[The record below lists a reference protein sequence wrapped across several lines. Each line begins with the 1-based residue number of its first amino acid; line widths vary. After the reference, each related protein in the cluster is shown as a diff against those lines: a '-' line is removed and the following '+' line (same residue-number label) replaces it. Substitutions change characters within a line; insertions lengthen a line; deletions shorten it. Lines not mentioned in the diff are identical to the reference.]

1 MGECRNT
8 AIVLAAGQGKRMHS
22 KIQKQF
28 MELDGMPVLCYSLRC
43 FQESPLIRDVILV
56 TGEEYVFWCKE
67 EIVEKYGFTKVSAV
81 VSGGKERYDSVYE
94 GLLSCENSDFVL
106 IHDGARPFI
115 TEEIYCTLCPEE
127 ESIMISAWPEFTE
140 EWDFAADEEAV
151 ETIKEAV
158 RGIRN
163 VRTGMN
169 VPPSKKA
176 KVFVVS
182 EDAAVRE
189 VFENG
194 KVFFATLGYASEV
207 FVQADKEGI
216 AEDAV
221 SAVIGNAVIYMPFA
235 ELVDIEKEIE
245 RLKKEEEKLEKEL
258 ARVNGMLNMP
268 ARYSFPFDYCS
279 GLSLVLDKNSMTEVT
294 RSQLALFQIDIS
306 VLEEDLDTAHQWYIC
321 KTPPSMCHVFEELY
335 AAKEHETSQYF
346 RIKVL
351 ELLYHATKL
360 RKEDRVA
367 ATYYARE
374 HIEIVKRVRKAMLK
388 DLSRSTPLEQFLR
401 GEAIST
407 VTFQT
412 IFKQIYGRSP
422 YAYLKHYRM
431 NSAAV
436 QLRESNESI
445 NQIAL
450 SLGYSNASKF
460 ARAFRD
466 VFGVLPKDYRTA
478 QKAI

>member
-1 MGECRNT
+1 MTQRSIYQNLDPTLNGYHPDWYDKNAKLISRKPGCSVISYQCNGT
-8 AIVLAAGQGKRMHS
+8 GILYDYSIFPG
-22 KIQKQF
+22 IDLIF
-28 MELDGMPVLCYSLRC
+28 MDFNC
-43 FQESPLIRDVILV
+43 
-56 TGEEYVFWCKE
+56 
-67 EIVEKYGFTKVSAV
+67 
-81 VSGGKERYDSVYE
+81 
-94 GLLSCENSDFVL
+94 SDIF
-106 IHDGARPFI
+106 
-115 TEEIYCTLCPEE
+115 
-127 ESIMISAWPEFTE
+127 
-140 EWDFAADEEAV
+140 DEPNEM
-151 ETIKEAV
+151 
-158 RGIRN
+158 RN
-163 VRTGMN
+163 VLEIRHYQEGR
-169 VPPSKKA
+169 VEFEFEGD
-176 KVFVVS
+176 KVFHLQQD
-182 EDAAVRE
+182 E
-189 VFENG
+189 FC
-194 KVFFATLGYASEV
+194 
-207 FVQADKEGI
+207 
-216 AEDAV
+216 
-221 SAVIGNAVIYMPFA
+221 
-235 ELVDIEKEIE
+235 
-245 RLKKEEEKLEKEL
+245 
-258 ARVNGMLNMP
+258 VNGMLNMP

-321 KTPPSMCHVFEELY
+321 KTPPSMCHVFEKLY

>member
-1 MGECRNT
+1 MTQRSIYQNLDPTLNGYHPDWYDKNAKLISRKPGCSVISYQCNGT
-8 AIVLAAGQGKRMHS
+8 GILYDYSIFPG
-22 KIQKQF
+22 IDLIF
-28 MELDGMPVLCYSLRC
+28 MDFNC
-43 FQESPLIRDVILV
+43 
-56 TGEEYVFWCKE
+56 
-67 EIVEKYGFTKVSAV
+67 
-81 VSGGKERYDSVYE
+81 
-94 GLLSCENSDFVL
+94 SDIF
-106 IHDGARPFI
+106 
-115 TEEIYCTLCPEE
+115 
-127 ESIMISAWPEFTE
+127 
-140 EWDFAADEEAV
+140 DEPNEM
-151 ETIKEAV
+151 
-158 RGIRN
+158 RN
-163 VRTGMN
+163 VLEIRHYQEGR
-169 VPPSKKA
+169 VEFEFEGD
-176 KVFVVS
+176 KVFHLQQD
-182 EDAAVRE
+182 E
-189 VFENG
+189 FC
-194 KVFFATLGYASEV
+194 
-207 FVQADKEGI
+207 
-216 AEDAV
+216 
-221 SAVIGNAVIYMPFA
+221 
-235 ELVDIEKEIE
+235 
-245 RLKKEEEKLEKEL
+245 
-258 ARVNGMLNMP
+258 VNGMLNMP

-388 DLSRSTPLEQFLR
+388 DFSRSTPLEQFLR

>member
-1 MGECRNT
+1 MTQRSIYQNLDPTLNGYHPDWYDKNAKLISRKPGCSVISYQCNGT
-8 AIVLAAGQGKRMHS
+8 GILYDYSIFPG
-22 KIQKQF
+22 IDLIF
-28 MELDGMPVLCYSLRC
+28 MDFNC
-43 FQESPLIRDVILV
+43 
-56 TGEEYVFWCKE
+56 
-67 EIVEKYGFTKVSAV
+67 
-81 VSGGKERYDSVYE
+81 
-94 GLLSCENSDFVL
+94 SDIF
-106 IHDGARPFI
+106 
-115 TEEIYCTLCPEE
+115 
-127 ESIMISAWPEFTE
+127 
-140 EWDFAADEEAV
+140 DEPNEM
-151 ETIKEAV
+151 
-158 RGIRN
+158 RN
-163 VRTGMN
+163 VLEIRHNQEGR
-169 VPPSKKA
+169 VEFEFEGD
-176 KVFVVS
+176 KVFHLQQD
-182 EDAAVRE
+182 E
-189 VFENG
+189 FC
-194 KVFFATLGYASEV
+194 
-207 FVQADKEGI
+207 
-216 AEDAV
+216 
-221 SAVIGNAVIYMPFA
+221 
-235 ELVDIEKEIE
+235 
-245 RLKKEEEKLEKEL
+245 
-258 ARVNGMLNMP
+258 VNGMLNMP

-321 KTPPSMCHVFEELY
+321 KTPPSMRHVFEELY

>member
-1 MGECRNT
+1 MTQRSIYQNLDPTLNGYHPDWYDKNAKLISRKPGCSVISYQCNGT
-8 AIVLAAGQGKRMHS
+8 GILYDYSIFPG
-22 KIQKQF
+22 IDLIF
-28 MELDGMPVLCYSLRC
+28 MDFNC
-43 FQESPLIRDVILV
+43 
-56 TGEEYVFWCKE
+56 
-67 EIVEKYGFTKVSAV
+67 
-81 VSGGKERYDSVYE
+81 
-94 GLLSCENSDFVL
+94 SDIF
-106 IHDGARPFI
+106 
-115 TEEIYCTLCPEE
+115 
-127 ESIMISAWPEFTE
+127 
-140 EWDFAADEEAV
+140 DEPNEM
-151 ETIKEAV
+151 
-158 RGIRN
+158 RN
-163 VRTGMN
+163 VLEIRHYQEGR
-169 VPPSKKA
+169 VEFEFEGD
-176 KVFVVS
+176 KVFHLQQD
-182 EDAAVRE
+182 E
-189 VFENG
+189 FC
-194 KVFFATLGYASEV
+194 
-207 FVQADKEGI
+207 
-216 AEDAV
+216 
-221 SAVIGNAVIYMPFA
+221 
-235 ELVDIEKEIE
+235 
-245 RLKKEEEKLEKEL
+245 
-258 ARVNGMLNMP
+258 VNGMLNMP

-445 NQIAL
+445 N
-450 SLGYSNASKF
+450 

>member
-1 MGECRNT
+1 MTQRSIYQNLDPTLNGYHPDWYDKNAKLISRKPGCSVISYQCNGT
-8 AIVLAAGQGKRMHS
+8 GILYDYSIFPG
-22 KIQKQF
+22 IDLIF
-28 MELDGMPVLCYSLRC
+28 MDFNC
-43 FQESPLIRDVILV
+43 
-56 TGEEYVFWCKE
+56 
-67 EIVEKYGFTKVSAV
+67 
-81 VSGGKERYDSVYE
+81 
-94 GLLSCENSDFVL
+94 SDIF
-106 IHDGARPFI
+106 
-115 TEEIYCTLCPEE
+115 
-127 ESIMISAWPEFTE
+127 
-140 EWDFAADEEAV
+140 DEPNEM
-151 ETIKEAV
+151 
-158 RGIRN
+158 RN
-163 VRTGMN
+163 VLEIRHYQEGR
-169 VPPSKKA
+169 VEFEFEGD
-176 KVFVVS
+176 KVFHRQQD
-182 EDAAVRE
+182 E
-189 VFENG
+189 FC
-194 KVFFATLGYASEV
+194 
-207 FVQADKEGI
+207 
-216 AEDAV
+216 
-221 SAVIGNAVIYMPFA
+221 
-235 ELVDIEKEIE
+235 
-245 RLKKEEEKLEKEL
+245 
-258 ARVNGMLNMP
+258 VNGMLNMP

>member
-1 MGECRNT
+1 MTQRSIYQNLDPTLNGYHPDWYDKNAKLISRKPGCSVISYQCNGT
-8 AIVLAAGQGKRMHS
+8 GILYDYSIFPG
-22 KIQKQF
+22 IDLIF
-28 MELDGMPVLCYSLRC
+28 MDFNC
-43 FQESPLIRDVILV
+43 
-56 TGEEYVFWCKE
+56 
-67 EIVEKYGFTKVSAV
+67 
-81 VSGGKERYDSVYE
+81 
-94 GLLSCENSDFVL
+94 SDIF
-106 IHDGARPFI
+106 
-115 TEEIYCTLCPEE
+115 
-127 ESIMISAWPEFTE
+127 
-140 EWDFAADEEAV
+140 DEPNEM
-151 ETIKEAV
+151 
-158 RGIRN
+158 RN
-163 VRTGMN
+163 VLEIRHYQEGR
-169 VPPSKKA
+169 VEFEFEGD
-176 KVFVVS
+176 KVFHLQQD
-182 EDAAVRE
+182 E
-189 VFENG
+189 FC
-194 KVFFATLGYASEV
+194 
-207 FVQADKEGI
+207 
-216 AEDAV
+216 
-221 SAVIGNAVIYMPFA
+221 
-235 ELVDIEKEIE
+235 
-245 RLKKEEEKLEKEL
+245 
-258 ARVNGMLNMP
+258 VNGMLNMP

-374 HIEIVKRVRKAMLK
+374 HIEIVKRVSKAMLK

>member
-1 MGECRNT
+1 MTQRSIYQNLDPTLNGYHPDWYDKNAKLISRKPGCSVISYQCNGT
-8 AIVLAAGQGKRMHS
+8 GILYDYSIFPG
-22 KIQKQF
+22 IDLIF
-28 MELDGMPVLCYSLRC
+28 MDFNC
-43 FQESPLIRDVILV
+43 
-56 TGEEYVFWCKE
+56 
-67 EIVEKYGFTKVSAV
+67 
-81 VSGGKERYDSVYE
+81 
-94 GLLSCENSDFVL
+94 SDIF
-106 IHDGARPFI
+106 
-115 TEEIYCTLCPEE
+115 
-127 ESIMISAWPEFTE
+127 
-140 EWDFAADEEAV
+140 DEPNEM
-151 ETIKEAV
+151 
-158 RGIRN
+158 RN
-163 VRTGMN
+163 VLEIRHYQEGR
-169 VPPSKKA
+169 VEFEFEGD
-176 KVFVVS
+176 KVFHLQQD
-182 EDAAVRE
+182 E
-189 VFENG
+189 FC
-194 KVFFATLGYASEV
+194 
-207 FVQADKEGI
+207 
-216 AEDAV
+216 
-221 SAVIGNAVIYMPFA
+221 
-235 ELVDIEKEIE
+235 
-245 RLKKEEEKLEKEL
+245 
-258 ARVNGMLNMP
+258 VNGMLNMP

-306 VLEEDLDTAHQWYIC
+306 VLEGDLDTAHQWYIC
-321 KTPPSMCHVFEELY
+321 KTPPSRCHVFEVLY
-335 AAKEHETSQYF
+335 AAKQHETSQYF

-351 ELLYHATKL
+351 ELLSPATKL

>member
-1 MGECRNT
+1 MTQRSIYQNLDPTLNGYHPDWYDKNAKLISRKPGCSVISYQCNGT
-8 AIVLAAGQGKRMHS
+8 GILYDYSIFPG
-22 KIQKQF
+22 IDLIF
-28 MELDGMPVLCYSLRC
+28 MDFNC
-43 FQESPLIRDVILV
+43 
-56 TGEEYVFWCKE
+56 
-67 EIVEKYGFTKVSAV
+67 
-81 VSGGKERYDSVYE
+81 
-94 GLLSCENSDFVL
+94 SDIF
-106 IHDGARPFI
+106 
-115 TEEIYCTLCPEE
+115 
-127 ESIMISAWPEFTE
+127 
-140 EWDFAADEEAV
+140 DEPNEM
-151 ETIKEAV
+151 
-158 RGIRN
+158 RN
-163 VRTGMN
+163 VLEIRHYQEGR
-169 VPPSKKA
+169 VEFEFEGD
-176 KVFVVS
+176 KVFHLQQD
-182 EDAAVRE
+182 E
-189 VFENG
+189 FC
-194 KVFFATLGYASEV
+194 
-207 FVQADKEGI
+207 
-216 AEDAV
+216 
-221 SAVIGNAVIYMPFA
+221 
-235 ELVDIEKEIE
+235 
-245 RLKKEEEKLEKEL
+245 
-258 ARVNGMLNMP
+258 VNGMLNMP

-321 KTPPSMCHVFEELY
+321 KTPPSMCHVFAELY

>member
-1 MGECRNT
+1 MTQRSIYQNLDPTQNGYQPDWYDKNAKLISRKPGCSVISYQCNGT
-8 AIVLAAGQGKRMHS
+8 GILYDYSIFPG
-22 KIQKQF
+22 IDLIF
-28 MELDGMPVLCYSLRC
+28 MDFNC
-43 FQESPLIRDVILV
+43 
-56 TGEEYVFWCKE
+56 
-67 EIVEKYGFTKVSAV
+67 
-81 VSGGKERYDSVYE
+81 
-94 GLLSCENSDFVL
+94 SDIF
-106 IHDGARPFI
+106 
-115 TEEIYCTLCPEE
+115 
-127 ESIMISAWPEFTE
+127 
-140 EWDFAADEEAV
+140 DEPNEM
-151 ETIKEAV
+151 
-158 RGIRN
+158 RN
-163 VRTGMN
+163 VLEIRHYQEGR
-169 VPPSKKA
+169 VEFEFEGD
-176 KVFVVS
+176 KVFHLQQD
-182 EDAAVRE
+182 E
-189 VFENG
+189 FC
-194 KVFFATLGYASEV
+194 
-207 FVQADKEGI
+207 
-216 AEDAV
+216 
-221 SAVIGNAVIYMPFA
+221 
-235 ELVDIEKEIE
+235 
-245 RLKKEEEKLEKEL
+245 
-258 ARVNGMLNMP
+258 VNGMLNMP

>member
-1 MGECRNT
+1 MTQRSIYQN
-8 AIVLAAGQGKRMHS
+8 
-22 KIQKQF
+22 
-28 MELDGMPVLCYSLRC
+28 LDPTLNGYHP
-43 FQESPLIRDVILV
+43 D
-56 TGEEYVFWCKE
+56 W
-67 EIVEKYGFTKVSAV
+67 
-81 VSGGKERYDSVYE
+81 YDKNAK
-94 GLLSCENSDFVL
+94 LLSRKPGCSVISYQCNGTGILYDYSIFPGIDLIFMDFNCSDIF
-106 IHDGARPFI
+106 
-115 TEEIYCTLCPEE
+115 
-127 ESIMISAWPEFTE
+127 
-140 EWDFAADEEAV
+140 DEPNEM
-151 ETIKEAV
+151 
-158 RGIRN
+158 RN
-163 VRTGMN
+163 VLEIRHYQEGR
-169 VPPSKKA
+169 VEFEFEGD
-176 KVFVVS
+176 KVFHLQQD
-182 EDAAVRE
+182 E
-189 VFENG
+189 FC
-194 KVFFATLGYASEV
+194 
-207 FVQADKEGI
+207 
-216 AEDAV
+216 
-221 SAVIGNAVIYMPFA
+221 
-235 ELVDIEKEIE
+235 
-245 RLKKEEEKLEKEL
+245 
-258 ARVNGMLNMP
+258 VNGMLNMP

-279 GLSLVLDKNSMTEVT
+279 ELSLVLDKNSMTEVT

>member
-1 MGECRNT
+1 MTQRSIYQNLDPTLNGYHPDWYDKNAKLISRKPGCSVISYQCNGT
-8 AIVLAAGQGKRMHS
+8 GILYDYSIFPG
-22 KIQKQF
+22 IDLIF
-28 MELDGMPVLCYSLRC
+28 MDFNC
-43 FQESPLIRDVILV
+43 
-56 TGEEYVFWCKE
+56 
-67 EIVEKYGFTKVSAV
+67 
-81 VSGGKERYDSVYE
+81 
-94 GLLSCENSDFVL
+94 SDIF
-106 IHDGARPFI
+106 
-115 TEEIYCTLCPEE
+115 
-127 ESIMISAWPEFTE
+127 
-140 EWDFAADEEAV
+140 DEPNEM
-151 ETIKEAV
+151 
-158 RGIRN
+158 RN
-163 VRTGMN
+163 VLEIRHYQEGR
-169 VPPSKKA
+169 VEFEFEGD
-176 KVFVVS
+176 KVFHLQQD
-182 EDAAVRE
+182 E
-189 VFENG
+189 FC
-194 KVFFATLGYASEV
+194 
-207 FVQADKEGI
+207 
-216 AEDAV
+216 
-221 SAVIGNAVIYMPFA
+221 
-235 ELVDIEKEIE
+235 
-245 RLKKEEEKLEKEL
+245 
-258 ARVNGMLNMP
+258 VNGMLNMP

-294 RSQLALFQIDIS
+294 RSQFALFQIDIS

>member
-1 MGECRNT
+1 MTQRSIYQNLDPTLNGYHPDWYDKNAKLISRKPGCSVISYQCNGT
-8 AIVLAAGQGKRMHS
+8 GILYDYSIFPG
-22 KIQKQF
+22 IDLIF
-28 MELDGMPVLCYSLRC
+28 MDFNC
-43 FQESPLIRDVILV
+43 
-56 TGEEYVFWCKE
+56 
-67 EIVEKYGFTKVSAV
+67 
-81 VSGGKERYDSVYE
+81 
-94 GLLSCENSDFVL
+94 SDIF
-106 IHDGARPFI
+106 
-115 TEEIYCTLCPEE
+115 
-127 ESIMISAWPEFTE
+127 
-140 EWDFAADEEAV
+140 DEPNEM
-151 ETIKEAV
+151 
-158 RGIRN
+158 RN
-163 VRTGMN
+163 VLEIRHYQEGR
-169 VPPSKKA
+169 VEFEFEGD
-176 KVFVVS
+176 KVFHLQQD
-182 EDAAVRE
+182 E
-189 VFENG
+189 FC
-194 KVFFATLGYASEV
+194 
-207 FVQADKEGI
+207 
-216 AEDAV
+216 
-221 SAVIGNAVIYMPFA
+221 
-235 ELVDIEKEIE
+235 
-245 RLKKEEEKLEKEL
+245 
-258 ARVNGMLNMP
+258 VNGMLNMP

-401 GEAIST
+401 GEAINT

>member
-1 MGECRNT
+1 MTQRSIYQNLDPTLNGYHPGWYDKNAKLISRKPGCSVISYQCNGT
-8 AIVLAAGQGKRMHS
+8 GILYDYSIFPG
-22 KIQKQF
+22 IDLIF
-28 MELDGMPVLCYSLRC
+28 MDFNC
-43 FQESPLIRDVILV
+43 
-56 TGEEYVFWCKE
+56 
-67 EIVEKYGFTKVSAV
+67 
-81 VSGGKERYDSVYE
+81 
-94 GLLSCENSDFVL
+94 SDIF
-106 IHDGARPFI
+106 
-115 TEEIYCTLCPEE
+115 
-127 ESIMISAWPEFTE
+127 
-140 EWDFAADEEAV
+140 DEPNEM
-151 ETIKEAV
+151 
-158 RGIRN
+158 RN
-163 VRTGMN
+163 VLEIRHYQEGR
-169 VPPSKKA
+169 VEFEFEGD
-176 KVFVVS
+176 KVFHLQQD
-182 EDAAVRE
+182 E
-189 VFENG
+189 FC
-194 KVFFATLGYASEV
+194 
-207 FVQADKEGI
+207 
-216 AEDAV
+216 
-221 SAVIGNAVIYMPFA
+221 
-235 ELVDIEKEIE
+235 
-245 RLKKEEEKLEKEL
+245 
-258 ARVNGMLNMP
+258 VNGMLNMP

>member
-1 MGECRNT
+1 MTQRSIYQNLDPTLNGYHPDWYDKNAKLISRKPGCSVISYQCNGT
-8 AIVLAAGQGKRMHS
+8 GILYDYSIFPG
-22 KIQKQF
+22 IDLIF
-28 MELDGMPVLCYSLRC
+28 MDFNC
-43 FQESPLIRDVILV
+43 
-56 TGEEYVFWCKE
+56 
-67 EIVEKYGFTKVSAV
+67 
-81 VSGGKERYDSVYE
+81 
-94 GLLSCENSDFVL
+94 SDIF
-106 IHDGARPFI
+106 
-115 TEEIYCTLCPEE
+115 
-127 ESIMISAWPEFTE
+127 
-140 EWDFAADEEAV
+140 DEPNEM
-151 ETIKEAV
+151 
-158 RGIRN
+158 RN
-163 VRTGMN
+163 VLEIRHYQEGR
-169 VPPSKKA
+169 VEFEFEGD
-176 KVFVVS
+176 KVFHLQQD
-182 EDAAVRE
+182 E
-189 VFENG
+189 FC
-194 KVFFATLGYASEV
+194 
-207 FVQADKEGI
+207 
-216 AEDAV
+216 
-221 SAVIGNAVIYMPFA
+221 
-235 ELVDIEKEIE
+235 
-245 RLKKEEEKLEKEL
+245 
-258 ARVNGMLNMP
+258 VNGMLNMP

-294 RSQLALFQIDIS
+294 RSQLALFQIDIY

>member
-1 MGECRNT
+1 MTQRSIYQNLDPTLNGYHPDWYDKNAKLISRKPGCYVISYQCNGT
-8 AIVLAAGQGKRMHS
+8 GILYDYSIFPG
-22 KIQKQF
+22 IDLIF
-28 MELDGMPVLCYSLRC
+28 MDFNC
-43 FQESPLIRDVILV
+43 
-56 TGEEYVFWCKE
+56 
-67 EIVEKYGFTKVSAV
+67 
-81 VSGGKERYDSVYE
+81 
-94 GLLSCENSDFVL
+94 SDIF
-106 IHDGARPFI
+106 
-115 TEEIYCTLCPEE
+115 
-127 ESIMISAWPEFTE
+127 
-140 EWDFAADEEAV
+140 DEPNEM
-151 ETIKEAV
+151 
-158 RGIRN
+158 RN
-163 VRTGMN
+163 VLEIRHYQEGR
-169 VPPSKKA
+169 VEFEFEGD
-176 KVFVVS
+176 KVFHLQQD
-182 EDAAVRE
+182 E
-189 VFENG
+189 FC
-194 KVFFATLGYASEV
+194 
-207 FVQADKEGI
+207 
-216 AEDAV
+216 
-221 SAVIGNAVIYMPFA
+221 
-235 ELVDIEKEIE
+235 
-245 RLKKEEEKLEKEL
+245 
-258 ARVNGMLNMP
+258 VNGMLNMP

>member
-1 MGECRNT
+1 MTQRSIYQNLDPTLNGYHPDWYDKNAKLISRKPGCSVISYQCNGT
-8 AIVLAAGQGKRMHS
+8 GILYDYSIFPG
-22 KIQKQF
+22 IDLIF
-28 MELDGMPVLCYSLRC
+28 MDFNC
-43 FQESPLIRDVILV
+43 
-56 TGEEYVFWCKE
+56 
-67 EIVEKYGFTKVSAV
+67 
-81 VSGGKERYDSVYE
+81 
-94 GLLSCENSDFVL
+94 SDIF
-106 IHDGARPFI
+106 
-115 TEEIYCTLCPEE
+115 
-127 ESIMISAWPEFTE
+127 
-140 EWDFAADEEAV
+140 DEPNEM
-151 ETIKEAV
+151 
-158 RGIRN
+158 RN
-163 VRTGMN
+163 VLEIRHYQEGR
-169 VPPSKKA
+169 VEFEFEGD
-176 KVFVVS
+176 KVFHLQQD
-182 EDAAVRE
+182 E
-189 VFENG
+189 FC
-194 KVFFATLGYASEV
+194 
-207 FVQADKEGI
+207 
-216 AEDAV
+216 
-221 SAVIGNAVIYMPFA
+221 
-235 ELVDIEKEIE
+235 
-245 RLKKEEEKLEKEL
+245 
-258 ARVNGMLNMP
+258 VNGMLNMP

-351 ELLYHATKL
+351 ELLYHDTKL

>member
-1 MGECRNT
+1 MTQRSIYQNLDPTLNGYHPDWYDKNAKLISRKPGCSVISYQCNGT
-8 AIVLAAGQGKRMHS
+8 GILYDYSIFPG
-22 KIQKQF
+22 IDLIF
-28 MELDGMPVLCYSLRC
+28 MDFNC
-43 FQESPLIRDVILV
+43 
-56 TGEEYVFWCKE
+56 
-67 EIVEKYGFTKVSAV
+67 
-81 VSGGKERYDSVYE
+81 
-94 GLLSCENSDFVL
+94 SD
-106 IHDGARPFI
+106 
-115 TEEIYCTLCPEE
+115 
-127 ESIMISAWPEFTE
+127 IS
-140 EWDFAADEEAV
+140 DEPNEM
-151 ETIKEAV
+151 
-158 RGIRN
+158 RN
-163 VRTGMN
+163 VLEIRHYQEGR
-169 VPPSKKA
+169 VEFEFEGD
-176 KVFVVS
+176 KVFHLQQD
-182 EDAAVRE
+182 E
-189 VFENG
+189 FC
-194 KVFFATLGYASEV
+194 
-207 FVQADKEGI
+207 
-216 AEDAV
+216 
-221 SAVIGNAVIYMPFA
+221 
-235 ELVDIEKEIE
+235 
-245 RLKKEEEKLEKEL
+245 
-258 ARVNGMLNMP
+258 VNGMLNMP

>member
-1 MGECRNT
+1 MTQRSIYQNLDPTLNGYHPDWYDKNAKLISRKPGCSVISYQCNGT
-8 AIVLAAGQGKRMHS
+8 GILYDYSIFPG
-22 KIQKQF
+22 IDLIF
-28 MELDGMPVLCYSLRC
+28 MDFNC
-43 FQESPLIRDVILV
+43 
-56 TGEEYVFWCKE
+56 
-67 EIVEKYGFTKVSAV
+67 
-81 VSGGKERYDSVYE
+81 
-94 GLLSCENSDFVL
+94 SDIF
-106 IHDGARPFI
+106 
-115 TEEIYCTLCPEE
+115 
-127 ESIMISAWPEFTE
+127 
-140 EWDFAADEEAV
+140 DEPNEM
-151 ETIKEAV
+151 
-158 RGIRN
+158 RN
-163 VRTGMN
+163 VLEIRHYQEGR
-169 VPPSKKA
+169 VEFEFEGD
-176 KVFVVS
+176 KVFHLQQD
-182 EDAAVRE
+182 E
-189 VFENG
+189 FC
-194 KVFFATLGYASEV
+194 
-207 FVQADKEGI
+207 
-216 AEDAV
+216 
-221 SAVIGNAVIYMPFA
+221 
-235 ELVDIEKEIE
+235 
-245 RLKKEEEKLEKEL
+245 
-258 ARVNGMLNMP
+258 VNGMLNMP
-268 ARYSFPFDYCS
+268 ARYTFPFDYCS

>member
-1 MGECRNT
+1 MTQRSIYQNLDPTLNGYHPDWYDKNAKLISRKPGCSVISYQCNGT
-8 AIVLAAGQGKRMHS
+8 GILYDYSIFPG
-22 KIQKQF
+22 IDLIF
-28 MELDGMPVLCYSLRC
+28 MDFNC
-43 FQESPLIRDVILV
+43 
-56 TGEEYVFWCKE
+56 
-67 EIVEKYGFTKVSAV
+67 
-81 VSGGKERYDSVYE
+81 
-94 GLLSCENSDFVL
+94 SDIF
-106 IHDGARPFI
+106 
-115 TEEIYCTLCPEE
+115 
-127 ESIMISAWPEFTE
+127 
-140 EWDFAADEEAV
+140 DEPNEM
-151 ETIKEAV
+151 
-158 RGIRN
+158 RN
-163 VRTGMN
+163 VLEIRHYQEGR
-169 VPPSKKA
+169 VEFEFEGD
-176 KVFVVS
+176 KVFHLQQD
-182 EDAAVRE
+182 E
-189 VFENG
+189 FC
-194 KVFFATLGYASEV
+194 
-207 FVQADKEGI
+207 
-216 AEDAV
+216 
-221 SAVIGNAVIYMPFA
+221 
-235 ELVDIEKEIE
+235 
-245 RLKKEEEKLEKEL
+245 
-258 ARVNGMLNMP
+258 VNGMLNMP

-445 NQIAL
+445 NQIL
-450 SLGYSNASKF
+450 SL
-460 ARAFRD
+460 
-466 VFGVLPKDYRTA
+466 
-478 QKAI
+478 IHI

>member
-1 MGECRNT
+1 MTQRSIYQNLDPTLNGYHPDWYDKNAKLISRKPGCSVISYQCNGT
-8 AIVLAAGQGKRMHS
+8 GILYDYSIFPG
-22 KIQKQF
+22 IDLIF
-28 MELDGMPVLCYSLRC
+28 MDFNC
-43 FQESPLIRDVILV
+43 
-56 TGEEYVFWCKE
+56 
-67 EIVEKYGFTKVSAV
+67 
-81 VSGGKERYDSVYE
+81 
-94 GLLSCENSDFVL
+94 SDIF
-106 IHDGARPFI
+106 
-115 TEEIYCTLCPEE
+115 
-127 ESIMISAWPEFTE
+127 
-140 EWDFAADEEAV
+140 DEPNEM
-151 ETIKEAV
+151 
-158 RGIRN
+158 RN
-163 VRTGMN
+163 VLEIRHYQEGR
-169 VPPSKKA
+169 VEFEFEGD
-176 KVFVVS
+176 KVFHLQQD
-182 EDAAVRE
+182 E
-189 VFENG
+189 FC
-194 KVFFATLGYASEV
+194 
-207 FVQADKEGI
+207 
-216 AEDAV
+216 
-221 SAVIGNAVIYMPFA
+221 
-235 ELVDIEKEIE
+235 
-245 RLKKEEEKLEKEL
+245 
-258 ARVNGMLNMP
+258 VNGMLNMP

-436 QLRESNESI
+436 QLRESNEFI

>member
-1 MGECRNT
+1 MTQRSIYQNLDPTLNGYHPDWYDKNAKLISRKPGCSVISYQCNGT
-8 AIVLAAGQGKRMHS
+8 GILYDYSIFPG
-22 KIQKQF
+22 IDLIF
-28 MELDGMPVLCYSLRC
+28 MDFNC
-43 FQESPLIRDVILV
+43 
-56 TGEEYVFWCKE
+56 
-67 EIVEKYGFTKVSAV
+67 
-81 VSGGKERYDSVYE
+81 
-94 GLLSCENSDFVL
+94 SDIF
-106 IHDGARPFI
+106 
-115 TEEIYCTLCPEE
+115 
-127 ESIMISAWPEFTE
+127 
-140 EWDFAADEEAV
+140 DEPNEM
-151 ETIKEAV
+151 
-158 RGIRN
+158 RN
-163 VRTGMN
+163 VLEIRHYQEGR
-169 VPPSKKA
+169 VEFEFEGD
-176 KVFVVS
+176 KVFHLQQD
-182 EDAAVRE
+182 E
-189 VFENG
+189 FC
-194 KVFFATLGYASEV
+194 
-207 FVQADKEGI
+207 
-216 AEDAV
+216 
-221 SAVIGNAVIYMPFA
+221 
-235 ELVDIEKEIE
+235 
-245 RLKKEEEKLEKEL
+245 
-258 ARVNGMLNMP
+258 VNGMLNMP

-279 GLSLVLDKNSMTEVT
+279 GLSLVLEKNSMTEVT

>member
-1 MGECRNT
+1 M
-8 AIVLAAGQGKRMHS
+8 
-22 KIQKQF
+22 KQSYDAKKYLSEFGPTLNGYHPDWYDKNAKLISRKPGCSVISYQCNGTGILYDYSIFPGIDLIF
-28 MELDGMPVLCYSLRC
+28 MDFNC
-43 FQESPLIRDVILV
+43 
-56 TGEEYVFWCKE
+56 
-67 EIVEKYGFTKVSAV
+67 
-81 VSGGKERYDSVYE
+81 
-94 GLLSCENSDFVL
+94 SDIF
-106 IHDGARPFI
+106 
-115 TEEIYCTLCPEE
+115 
-127 ESIMISAWPEFTE
+127 
-140 EWDFAADEEAV
+140 DEPNEM
-151 ETIKEAV
+151 
-158 RGIRN
+158 RN
-163 VRTGMN
+163 VLEIRHYQEGR
-169 VPPSKKA
+169 VEFEFEGD
-176 KVFVVS
+176 KVFHLQQD
-182 EDAAVRE
+182 E
-189 VFENG
+189 FC
-194 KVFFATLGYASEV
+194 
-207 FVQADKEGI
+207 
-216 AEDAV
+216 
-221 SAVIGNAVIYMPFA
+221 
-235 ELVDIEKEIE
+235 
-245 RLKKEEEKLEKEL
+245 
-258 ARVNGMLNMP
+258 VNGMLNMP

>member
-1 MGECRNT
+1 MTQRSIYQNLDPTLNGYHPDWYDKNAKLISRKPGCSVISYQCNGT
-8 AIVLAAGQGKRMHS
+8 GILYDYSIFPG
-22 KIQKQF
+22 IDLIF
-28 MELDGMPVLCYSLRC
+28 MDFNC
-43 FQESPLIRDVILV
+43 
-56 TGEEYVFWCKE
+56 
-67 EIVEKYGFTKVSAV
+67 
-81 VSGGKERYDSVYE
+81 
-94 GLLSCENSDFVL
+94 SDIF
-106 IHDGARPFI
+106 
-115 TEEIYCTLCPEE
+115 
-127 ESIMISAWPEFTE
+127 
-140 EWDFAADEEAV
+140 DEPNEM
-151 ETIKEAV
+151 
-158 RGIRN
+158 RN
-163 VRTGMN
+163 VLEIRHYQEGR
-169 VPPSKKA
+169 VEFEFEGD
-176 KVFVVS
+176 KVFHLQQD
-182 EDAAVRE
+182 E
-189 VFENG
+189 FC
-194 KVFFATLGYASEV
+194 
-207 FVQADKEGI
+207 
-216 AEDAV
+216 
-221 SAVIGNAVIYMPFA
+221 
-235 ELVDIEKEIE
+235 
-245 RLKKEEEKLEKEL
+245 
-258 ARVNGMLNMP
+258 VNGMLNMP

-478 QKAI
+478 QKVV

>member
-1 MGECRNT
+1 MTQRSIYQNLDPTLNGYHPDWYDKNAKLISRKPGCSVISYQCNGT
-8 AIVLAAGQGKRMHS
+8 GILYDYSIFPG
-22 KIQKQF
+22 IDLIF
-28 MELDGMPVLCYSLRC
+28 MDFNC
-43 FQESPLIRDVILV
+43 
-56 TGEEYVFWCKE
+56 
-67 EIVEKYGFTKVSAV
+67 
-81 VSGGKERYDSVYE
+81 
-94 GLLSCENSDFVL
+94 SDIF
-106 IHDGARPFI
+106 
-115 TEEIYCTLCPEE
+115 
-127 ESIMISAWPEFTE
+127 
-140 EWDFAADEEAV
+140 DEPNEM
-151 ETIKEAV
+151 
-158 RGIRN
+158 RN
-163 VRTGMN
+163 VLEIRHYQEGR
-169 VPPSKKA
+169 VEFEFEGD
-176 KVFVVS
+176 KVFHLQQD
-182 EDAAVRE
+182 E
-189 VFENG
+189 FC
-194 KVFFATLGYASEV
+194 
-207 FVQADKEGI
+207 
-216 AEDAV
+216 
-221 SAVIGNAVIYMPFA
+221 
-235 ELVDIEKEIE
+235 
-245 RLKKEEEKLEKEL
+245 
-258 ARVNGMLNMP
+258 VNGMLNMP

-321 KTPPSMCHVFEELY
+321 KTPNSMCHVFEELY

>member
-1 MGECRNT
+1 MTQRSIYQNLDPTLNGYHPDWYDKNAKLISRKPGCSVISYQCNG
-8 AIVLAAGQGKRMHS
+8 AGILYDYSIFPG
-22 KIQKQF
+22 IDLIF
-28 MELDGMPVLCYSLRC
+28 MDFNC
-43 FQESPLIRDVILV
+43 
-56 TGEEYVFWCKE
+56 
-67 EIVEKYGFTKVSAV
+67 
-81 VSGGKERYDSVYE
+81 
-94 GLLSCENSDFVL
+94 SDIF
-106 IHDGARPFI
+106 
-115 TEEIYCTLCPEE
+115 
-127 ESIMISAWPEFTE
+127 
-140 EWDFAADEEAV
+140 DEPNEM
-151 ETIKEAV
+151 
-158 RGIRN
+158 RN
-163 VRTGMN
+163 VLEIRHYQEGR
-169 VPPSKKA
+169 VEFEFEGD
-176 KVFVVS
+176 KVFHLQQD
-182 EDAAVRE
+182 E
-189 VFENG
+189 FC
-194 KVFFATLGYASEV
+194 
-207 FVQADKEGI
+207 
-216 AEDAV
+216 
-221 SAVIGNAVIYMPFA
+221 
-235 ELVDIEKEIE
+235 
-245 RLKKEEEKLEKEL
+245 
-258 ARVNGMLNMP
+258 VNGMLNMP

>member
-1 MGECRNT
+1 MT
-8 AIVLAAGQGKRMHS
+8 
-22 KIQKQF
+22 KISIFLFLYPTLKGYHPDWYDKNAKLISRKPGCSVISYQCNGTGILYDYSIFPCIDLIF
-28 MELDGMPVLCYSLRC
+28 MDFNC
-43 FQESPLIRDVILV
+43 
-56 TGEEYVFWCKE
+56 
-67 EIVEKYGFTKVSAV
+67 
-81 VSGGKERYDSVYE
+81 
-94 GLLSCENSDFVL
+94 SDIF
-106 IHDGARPFI
+106 
-115 TEEIYCTLCPEE
+115 
-127 ESIMISAWPEFTE
+127 
-140 EWDFAADEEAV
+140 DEPNEM
-151 ETIKEAV
+151 
-158 RGIRN
+158 RN
-163 VRTGMN
+163 VLEIRHYQEGR
-169 VPPSKKA
+169 VEFEFEGD
-176 KVFVVS
+176 KVFHLQQD
-182 EDAAVRE
+182 E
-189 VFENG
+189 FC
-194 KVFFATLGYASEV
+194 
-207 FVQADKEGI
+207 
-216 AEDAV
+216 
-221 SAVIGNAVIYMPFA
+221 
-235 ELVDIEKEIE
+235 
-245 RLKKEEEKLEKEL
+245 
-258 ARVNGMLNMP
+258 VNGMLNMP

>member
-1 MGECRNT
+1 MTQRSIYQNLDPTLNGYHPDWYDKNAKLISRKPGCSVISYQCNGT
-8 AIVLAAGQGKRMHS
+8 GILYDYSIFPG
-22 KIQKQF
+22 IDLIF
-28 MELDGMPVLCYSLRC
+28 MDFNC
-43 FQESPLIRDVILV
+43 
-56 TGEEYVFWCKE
+56 
-67 EIVEKYGFTKVSAV
+67 
-81 VSGGKERYDSVYE
+81 
-94 GLLSCENSDFVL
+94 SDIF
-106 IHDGARPFI
+106 
-115 TEEIYCTLCPEE
+115 
-127 ESIMISAWPEFTE
+127 
-140 EWDFAADEEAV
+140 DEPNEM
-151 ETIKEAV
+151 
-158 RGIRN
+158 RN
-163 VRTGMN
+163 VLEIRHYQEGR
-169 VPPSKKA
+169 VEFEFEGD
-176 KVFVVS
+176 KVFHLQQD
-182 EDAAVRE
+182 E
-189 VFENG
+189 FC
-194 KVFFATLGYASEV
+194 
-207 FVQADKEGI
+207 
-216 AEDAV
+216 
-221 SAVIGNAVIYMPFA
+221 
-235 ELVDIEKEIE
+235 
-245 RLKKEEEKLEKEL
+245 
-258 ARVNGMLNMP
+258 VNGMLNMP

-466 VFGVLPKDYRTA
+466 VFGVLPKHYRTA
-478 QKAI
+478 KKAI

>member
-1 MGECRNT
+1 MTQRSIYQNLDPTLNGYHPDLYDKNAKLISRKPGCSVISYQCNGT
-8 AIVLAAGQGKRMHS
+8 GILYDYSIFPG
-22 KIQKQF
+22 IDLIF
-28 MELDGMPVLCYSLRC
+28 MDFNC
-43 FQESPLIRDVILV
+43 
-56 TGEEYVFWCKE
+56 
-67 EIVEKYGFTKVSAV
+67 
-81 VSGGKERYDSVYE
+81 
-94 GLLSCENSDFVL
+94 SDIF
-106 IHDGARPFI
+106 
-115 TEEIYCTLCPEE
+115 
-127 ESIMISAWPEFTE
+127 
-140 EWDFAADEEAV
+140 DEPNEM
-151 ETIKEAV
+151 
-158 RGIRN
+158 RN
-163 VRTGMN
+163 VLEIRHYQEGR
-169 VPPSKKA
+169 VEFEFEGD
-176 KVFVVS
+176 KVFHLQQD
-182 EDAAVRE
+182 E
-189 VFENG
+189 FC
-194 KVFFATLGYASEV
+194 
-207 FVQADKEGI
+207 
-216 AEDAV
+216 
-221 SAVIGNAVIYMPFA
+221 
-235 ELVDIEKEIE
+235 
-245 RLKKEEEKLEKEL
+245 
-258 ARVNGMLNMP
+258 VNGMLNMP

>member
-1 MGECRNT
+1 MTQRSIYQNLDPTLNGYHPDWYDKNAKLISRKPGCSVISYQCNGT
-8 AIVLAAGQGKRMHS
+8 GILYDYSIFPG
-22 KIQKQF
+22 IDLIF
-28 MELDGMPVLCYSLRC
+28 MDFNC
-43 FQESPLIRDVILV
+43 
-56 TGEEYVFWCKE
+56 
-67 EIVEKYGFTKVSAV
+67 
-81 VSGGKERYDSVYE
+81 
-94 GLLSCENSDFVL
+94 SDIF
-106 IHDGARPFI
+106 
-115 TEEIYCTLCPEE
+115 
-127 ESIMISAWPEFTE
+127 
-140 EWDFAADEEAV
+140 DEPNEM
-151 ETIKEAV
+151 
-158 RGIRN
+158 RN
-163 VRTGMN
+163 VLEIRHYQEGR
-169 VPPSKKA
+169 VEFEFEGD
-176 KVFVVS
+176 KVFHLQQD
-182 EDAAVRE
+182 E
-189 VFENG
+189 FC
-194 KVFFATLGYASEV
+194 
-207 FVQADKEGI
+207 
-216 AEDAV
+216 
-221 SAVIGNAVIYMPFA
+221 
-235 ELVDIEKEIE
+235 
-245 RLKKEEEKLEKEL
+245 
-258 ARVNGMLNMP
+258 VNGMLNMP

-294 RSQLALFQIDIS
+294 RSQLALFQIDIP

>member
-1 MGECRNT
+1 MTQRSIYQNLDPTLNGYHPDWYDKNAKLISRKPGCSVISYQCNGT
-8 AIVLAAGQGKRMHS
+8 GILYDYSIFPG
-22 KIQKQF
+22 IDLIF
-28 MELDGMPVLCYSLRC
+28 MDFNC
-43 FQESPLIRDVILV
+43 
-56 TGEEYVFWCKE
+56 
-67 EIVEKYGFTKVSAV
+67 
-81 VSGGKERYDSVYE
+81 
-94 GLLSCENSDFVL
+94 SDIF
-106 IHDGARPFI
+106 
-115 TEEIYCTLCPEE
+115 
-127 ESIMISAWPEFTE
+127 
-140 EWDFAADEEAV
+140 DEPNEM
-151 ETIKEAV
+151 
-158 RGIRN
+158 RN
-163 VRTGMN
+163 VLEIRHYQEGR
-169 VPPSKKA
+169 VEFEFEGD
-176 KVFVVS
+176 KVFHLQQD
-182 EDAAVRE
+182 E
-189 VFENG
+189 FC
-194 KVFFATLGYASEV
+194 
-207 FVQADKEGI
+207 
-216 AEDAV
+216 
-221 SAVIGNAVIYMPFA
+221 
-235 ELVDIEKEIE
+235 
-245 RLKKEEEKLEKEL
+245 
-258 ARVNGMLNMP
+258 VNGMLNMP

-279 GLSLVLDKNSMTEVT
+279 GLSLVPDKNSMTEVT

>member
-1 MGECRNT
+1 MK
-8 AIVLAAGQGKRMHS
+8 AASWMLDQNLDPTLNGYHPDWYDKNAKLISRKPGCSVISYQCNGTGILYDYS
-22 KIQKQF
+22 IFPGIDLIF
-28 MELDGMPVLCYSLRC
+28 MDFNC
-43 FQESPLIRDVILV
+43 
-56 TGEEYVFWCKE
+56 
-67 EIVEKYGFTKVSAV
+67 
-81 VSGGKERYDSVYE
+81 
-94 GLLSCENSDFVL
+94 SDIF
-106 IHDGARPFI
+106 
-115 TEEIYCTLCPEE
+115 
-127 ESIMISAWPEFTE
+127 
-140 EWDFAADEEAV
+140 DEPNEM
-151 ETIKEAV
+151 
-158 RGIRN
+158 RN
-163 VRTGMN
+163 VLEIRHYQEGR
-169 VPPSKKA
+169 VEFEFEGD
-176 KVFVVS
+176 KVFHLQQD
-182 EDAAVRE
+182 E
-189 VFENG
+189 FC
-194 KVFFATLGYASEV
+194 
-207 FVQADKEGI
+207 
-216 AEDAV
+216 
-221 SAVIGNAVIYMPFA
+221 
-235 ELVDIEKEIE
+235 
-245 RLKKEEEKLEKEL
+245 
-258 ARVNGMLNMP
+258 VNGMLNMP

>member
-1 MGECRNT
+1 MTQRSIYQNLDPTLNGYHPDWYDKNAKLISRKPGCSVISYQCNGT
-8 AIVLAAGQGKRMHS
+8 GILYDYSIFPG
-22 KIQKQF
+22 IDLIF
-28 MELDGMPVLCYSLRC
+28 MDFNC
-43 FQESPLIRDVILV
+43 
-56 TGEEYVFWCKE
+56 
-67 EIVEKYGFTKVSAV
+67 
-81 VSGGKERYDSVYE
+81 
-94 GLLSCENSDFVL
+94 SDIF
-106 IHDGARPFI
+106 
-115 TEEIYCTLCPEE
+115 
-127 ESIMISAWPEFTE
+127 
-140 EWDFAADEEAV
+140 DEPNEM
-151 ETIKEAV
+151 
-158 RGIRN
+158 RN
-163 VRTGMN
+163 VLEIRHYQEGR
-169 VPPSKKA
+169 VEFEFEGD
-176 KVFVVS
+176 KVFHLQQD
-182 EDAAVRE
+182 E
-189 VFENG
+189 FC
-194 KVFFATLGYASEV
+194 
-207 FVQADKEGI
+207 
-216 AEDAV
+216 
-221 SAVIGNAVIYMPFA
+221 
-235 ELVDIEKEIE
+235 
-245 RLKKEEEKLEKEL
+245 
-258 ARVNGMLNMP
+258 VNGMLNMP

-321 KTPPSMCHVFEELY
+321 KTPPSMCHGFEEWY

>member
-1 MGECRNT
+1 MTQRSIYQNLDPTLNGYHPDWYDKNAKLISRKPGCSVISYQCNGT
-8 AIVLAAGQGKRMHS
+8 GILYDYSIFPG
-22 KIQKQF
+22 IDLIF
-28 MELDGMPVLCYSLRC
+28 MDFNC
-43 FQESPLIRDVILV
+43 
-56 TGEEYVFWCKE
+56 
-67 EIVEKYGFTKVSAV
+67 
-81 VSGGKERYDSVYE
+81 
-94 GLLSCENSDFVL
+94 SDIF
-106 IHDGARPFI
+106 
-115 TEEIYCTLCPEE
+115 
-127 ESIMISAWPEFTE
+127 
-140 EWDFAADEEAV
+140 DEPNEM
-151 ETIKEAV
+151 
-158 RGIRN
+158 RN
-163 VRTGMN
+163 VLEIRHYQEGR
-169 VPPSKKA
+169 VEFELEGD
-176 KVFVVS
+176 KVFHLQQD
-182 EDAAVRE
+182 E
-189 VFENG
+189 FC
-194 KVFFATLGYASEV
+194 
-207 FVQADKEGI
+207 
-216 AEDAV
+216 
-221 SAVIGNAVIYMPFA
+221 
-235 ELVDIEKEIE
+235 
-245 RLKKEEEKLEKEL
+245 
-258 ARVNGMLNMP
+258 VNGMLNMP

>member
-1 MGECRNT
+1 MTQRSIYQNLDPTLNGYHPDWYDKNAKLISRKPGCSVISYQCNGT
-8 AIVLAAGQGKRMHS
+8 GILYDYSIFPG
-22 KIQKQF
+22 IDLIF
-28 MELDGMPVLCYSLRC
+28 MDFNC
-43 FQESPLIRDVILV
+43 
-56 TGEEYVFWCKE
+56 
-67 EIVEKYGFTKVSAV
+67 
-81 VSGGKERYDSVYE
+81 
-94 GLLSCENSDFVL
+94 SDIF
-106 IHDGARPFI
+106 
-115 TEEIYCTLCPEE
+115 
-127 ESIMISAWPEFTE
+127 
-140 EWDFAADEEAV
+140 DEPNEM
-151 ETIKEAV
+151 
-158 RGIRN
+158 RN
-163 VRTGMN
+163 VLEIRHYQEGR
-169 VPPSKKA
+169 VEFEFEGD
-176 KVFVVS
+176 KVFHLQQD
-182 EDAAVRE
+182 E
-189 VFENG
+189 FC
-194 KVFFATLGYASEV
+194 
-207 FVQADKEGI
+207 
-216 AEDAV
+216 
-221 SAVIGNAVIYMPFA
+221 
-235 ELVDIEKEIE
+235 
-245 RLKKEEEKLEKEL
+245 
-258 ARVNGMLNMP
+258 VNGMLNMP

-335 AAKEHETSQYF
+335 AAKEHEISQYF

>member
-1 MGECRNT
+1 MTQRSIYQNLDPTLNGYHPDWYDKNAKLISRKPGCSVISYQCNGT
-8 AIVLAAGQGKRMHS
+8 GILYDYSIFPG
-22 KIQKQF
+22 IDLIF
-28 MELDGMPVLCYSLRC
+28 MDFNC
-43 FQESPLIRDVILV
+43 
-56 TGEEYVFWCKE
+56 
-67 EIVEKYGFTKVSAV
+67 
-81 VSGGKERYDSVYE
+81 
-94 GLLSCENSDFVL
+94 SDIF
-106 IHDGARPFI
+106 
-115 TEEIYCTLCPEE
+115 
-127 ESIMISAWPEFTE
+127 
-140 EWDFAADEEAV
+140 DEPNEM
-151 ETIKEAV
+151 
-158 RGIRN
+158 RN
-163 VRTGMN
+163 VLEIRHYQEGR
-169 VPPSKKA
+169 VEFEFEGD
-176 KVFVVS
+176 KVFHLQQD
-182 EDAAVRE
+182 E
-189 VFENG
+189 FC
-194 KVFFATLGYASEV
+194 
-207 FVQADKEGI
+207 
-216 AEDAV
+216 
-221 SAVIGNAVIYMPFA
+221 
-235 ELVDIEKEIE
+235 
-245 RLKKEEEKLEKEL
+245 
-258 ARVNGMLNMP
+258 VNGMLNMP

-374 HIEIVKRVRKAMLK
+374 HIEIVKRVRKAILK

>member
-1 MGECRNT
+1 MTQRSIYQNLDPTLNGYHPDWYDKNAKLISRKPGCSVISYQCNGT
-8 AIVLAAGQGKRMHS
+8 GILYDYSIFPG
-22 KIQKQF
+22 IDLIF
-28 MELDGMPVLCYSLRC
+28 MDFNC
-43 FQESPLIRDVILV
+43 
-56 TGEEYVFWCKE
+56 
-67 EIVEKYGFTKVSAV
+67 
-81 VSGGKERYDSVYE
+81 
-94 GLLSCENSDFVL
+94 SDIF
-106 IHDGARPFI
+106 
-115 TEEIYCTLCPEE
+115 
-127 ESIMISAWPEFTE
+127 
-140 EWDFAADEEAV
+140 DEPNEM
-151 ETIKEAV
+151 
-158 RGIRN
+158 RN
-163 VRTGMN
+163 VLEIRHYQEGR
-169 VPPSKKA
+169 VEFEFEGD
-176 KVFVVS
+176 KVFHLQQD
-182 EDAAVRE
+182 E
-189 VFENG
+189 FC
-194 KVFFATLGYASEV
+194 
-207 FVQADKEGI
+207 
-216 AEDAV
+216 
-221 SAVIGNAVIYMPFA
+221 
-235 ELVDIEKEIE
+235 
-245 RLKKEEEKLEKEL
+245 
-258 ARVNGMLNMP
+258 VNGMLNMP

-450 SLGYSNASKF
+450 SLGYKIG
-460 ARAFRD
+460 RAH
-466 VFGVLPKDYRTA
+466 V
-478 QKAI
+478 

>member
-1 MGECRNT
+1 MTQRSIYQNLDPTLNGYHPDWYDKNAKLISRKPGCSVISYQCNGT
-8 AIVLAAGQGKRMHS
+8 GILYDYSIFPG
-22 KIQKQF
+22 IDLIF
-28 MELDGMPVLCYSLRC
+28 MDFNC
-43 FQESPLIRDVILV
+43 
-56 TGEEYVFWCKE
+56 
-67 EIVEKYGFTKVSAV
+67 
-81 VSGGKERYDSVYE
+81 
-94 GLLSCENSDFVL
+94 SDIF
-106 IHDGARPFI
+106 
-115 TEEIYCTLCPEE
+115 
-127 ESIMISAWPEFTE
+127 
-140 EWDFAADEEAV
+140 DEPNEM
-151 ETIKEAV
+151 
-158 RGIRN
+158 RN
-163 VRTGMN
+163 VLEIRHYQEDRVEFEFEGD
-169 VPPSKKA
+169 
-176 KVFVVS
+176 KVFHLQQD
-182 EDAAVRE
+182 E
-189 VFENG
+189 FC
-194 KVFFATLGYASEV
+194 
-207 FVQADKEGI
+207 
-216 AEDAV
+216 
-221 SAVIGNAVIYMPFA
+221 
-235 ELVDIEKEIE
+235 
-245 RLKKEEEKLEKEL
+245 
-258 ARVNGMLNMP
+258 VNGMLNMP

>member
-1 MGECRNT
+1 MTQRSIYQNLDPTLNGYHPDWYDKNAKLISRKPGCSVISYQCNGT
-8 AIVLAAGQGKRMHS
+8 GILYDYSIFPG
-22 KIQKQF
+22 IDLIF
-28 MELDGMPVLCYSLRC
+28 MDFNC
-43 FQESPLIRDVILV
+43 
-56 TGEEYVFWCKE
+56 
-67 EIVEKYGFTKVSAV
+67 
-81 VSGGKERYDSVYE
+81 
-94 GLLSCENSDFVL
+94 SDIF
-106 IHDGARPFI
+106 
-115 TEEIYCTLCPEE
+115 
-127 ESIMISAWPEFTE
+127 
-140 EWDFAADEEAV
+140 DEPNEM
-151 ETIKEAV
+151 
-158 RGIRN
+158 RN
-163 VRTGMN
+163 VLEIRHYQEGR
-169 VPPSKKA
+169 VEFEFEGD
-176 KVFVVS
+176 KVFHLQQD
-182 EDAAVRE
+182 E
-189 VFENG
+189 FC
-194 KVFFATLGYASEV
+194 
-207 FVQADKEGI
+207 
-216 AEDAV
+216 
-221 SAVIGNAVIYMPFA
+221 
-235 ELVDIEKEIE
+235 
-245 RLKKEEEKLEKEL
+245 
-258 ARVNGMLNMP
+258 VNGMLNMP

-306 VLEEDLDTAHQWYIC
+306 VLEEVLDAAHQWYIC
-321 KTPPSMCHVFEELY
+321 KTHPSMCHVFEELY

-450 SLGYSNASKF
+450 SLGYSSASKF

>member
-1 MGECRNT
+1 MTQSSIYQNLDPTLNGYHPDWYDKNAKLISRKPGCSVISYQCNGT
-8 AIVLAAGQGKRMHS
+8 GILYDYSIFPG
-22 KIQKQF
+22 IDLIF
-28 MELDGMPVLCYSLRC
+28 MDFNC
-43 FQESPLIRDVILV
+43 
-56 TGEEYVFWCKE
+56 
-67 EIVEKYGFTKVSAV
+67 
-81 VSGGKERYDSVYE
+81 
-94 GLLSCENSDFVL
+94 SDIF
-106 IHDGARPFI
+106 
-115 TEEIYCTLCPEE
+115 
-127 ESIMISAWPEFTE
+127 
-140 EWDFAADEEAV
+140 DEPNEM
-151 ETIKEAV
+151 
-158 RGIRN
+158 RN
-163 VRTGMN
+163 VLEIRHYQEGR
-169 VPPSKKA
+169 VEFEFEGD
-176 KVFVVS
+176 KVFHLQQD
-182 EDAAVRE
+182 E
-189 VFENG
+189 FC
-194 KVFFATLGYASEV
+194 
-207 FVQADKEGI
+207 
-216 AEDAV
+216 
-221 SAVIGNAVIYMPFA
+221 
-235 ELVDIEKEIE
+235 
-245 RLKKEEEKLEKEL
+245 
-258 ARVNGMLNMP
+258 VNGMLNMP